1 MVGIALRPSAALVAE
16 HGVTTVDTVRMTTT
30 MPTLPVSGELYEDVL
45 RRSAACVPFVVRPGT
60 EGLGRQTIQ
69 GHLSGPLRYRTLE
82 GLTVFRGPRIP
93 ARLHEAQHPAGP
105 WTVRSTTQVAGPG
118 LDETS
123 LDGAYGRSIGANA
136 QMEHTDARMEHSTD
150 CVRCS
155 TEHPPDARRSR
166 FGTLEERIRNA
177 RRASTHARMSSDR
190 SNEHPRTLE

>member
-1 MVGIALRPSAALVAE
+1 
-16 HGVTTVDTVRMTTT
+16 MTTT
-30 MPTLPVSGELYEDVL
+30 MPTLPVPGELYEDVL

-69 GHLSGPLRYRTLE
+69 GHLTGPLRYRTLE

-105 WTVRSTTQVAGPG
+105 WTVRSTTQVAGPS

-136 QMEHTDARMEHSTD
+136 QMEHTNARMEHSTD
-150 CVRCS
+150 RVRCS
-155 TEHPPDARRSR
+155 TEYHRTLDGAGSERLKSVY
-166 FGTLEERIRNA
+166 GTLEG
-177 RRASTHARMSSDR
+177 ASTNARMSSDR
-190 SNEHPRTLE
+190 SKEHARTLEGARDLARMS